1 MLNLENITIRFNAR
15 SHPVLADVSLR
26 VDRGRRTVLLGAN
39 GSGKSSLM
47 LCALGFLNP
56 VSGTVAIDGL
66 DPFAADRTRDARRLV
81 GFVGQHPDDGIVATS
96 VEDEVAFGLENLG
109 LPREE
114 IRVRVDAALASVGLG
129 QCARREPHTLS
140 GGQKQ
145 RLVMAGALALDP
157 RYLLLD
163 EPCSML
169 DAAAREHMLG
179 LIEEA
184 TESGIGVLH
193 ITHDLSEAA
202 HADEIVVLHA
212 GAVVYCGD
220 YAGLLERSDEF
231 STWGIELGLPA
242 VRRIPAVDV
251 TREMFRLAEVSVTF
265 EADSDNTVA
274 ALSEVNATVKKGEF
288 IVIEGATGA
297 GKSTLLKVLAGLLGV
312 DTGEIL
318 FSGKPLTAKQARG
331 RIGLVFQNP
340 EMSLFGETVERDIA
354 FGPENFGATR
364 AEALIKAHDTLCE
377 VGLDPAVF
385 AQRSPFT
392 LSGGEARKVALAGV
406 LSFAPEVILADEPTA
421 ELDAHGRLQ
430 IRELFARESA
440 RATII
445 VVTHNLPEFSSLAD
459 RVFRIEDGRL
469 REIEVTA

>member
-1 MLNLENITIRFNAR
+1 MLNLENITIQFHAQ
-15 SHPVLADVSLR
+15 SCPVLAGVSLR
-26 VDRGRRTVLLGAN
+26 VNRGKRTVLLGAN

-56 VSGTVAIDGL
+56 VSGTVTIDAL
-66 DPFAADRTRDARRLV
+66 NPFEPDQTRDARRLI

-114 IRVRVDAALASVGLG
+114 IRVRVDAALASVGL
-129 QCARREPHTLS
+129 QDCVRREPHTLS

-145 RLVMAGALALDP
+145 RLVMAGALALNP

-169 DAAAREHMLG
+169 DATARDHMLG

-184 TESGIGVLH
+184 TKSDIGVLH
-193 ITHDLSEAA
+193 ITHDMSEAV

-212 GAVVYCGD
+212 GSVVYCGD
-220 YAGLLERSDEF
+220 YEGLLAYGAEF
-231 STWGIELGLPA
+231 STWGIELDMPS
-242 VRRIPAVDV
+242 VQRIPAVDE
-251 TREMFRLAEVSVTF
+251 TREVFKLDGVSVTF
-265 EADSDNTVA
+265 EADSNNTVA
-274 ALSEVNATVKKGEF
+274 ALTEVSATVKKGEF

-318 FSGKPLTAKQARG
+318 FSGKLLTAKQARG

-354 FGPENFGATR
+354 FGPENFGATE
-364 AEALIKAHDTLCE
+364 AQALIKARDTLTE
-377 VGLDPAVF
+377 VGLDPDVF

-406 LSFAPEVILADEPTA
+406 LSFGPQVILADEPTA
-421 ELDAHGRLQ
+421 ELDAPGRLQ

-440 RATII
+440 HATII

-459 RVFRIEDGRL
+459 RIFRIENGCL
-469 REIEVTA
+469 REVEATA

>member
-1 MLNLENITIRFNAR
+1 
-15 SHPVLADVSLR
+15 
-26 VDRGRRTVLLGAN
+26 
-39 GSGKSSLM
+39 M

-56 VSGTVAIDGL
+56 VSGAVAIDGL
-66 DPFAADRTRDARRLV
+66 NPFAADQTRDARRLV

-114 IRVRVDAALASVGLG
+114 IRARVDAALASVGLA

-179 LIEEA
+179 LIEVA
-184 TESGIGVLH
+184 TGAGIGVLH
-193 ITHDLSEAA
+193 ITHDLFEAA
-202 HADEIVVLHA
+202 HADEIIVLHA
-212 GAVVYCGD
+212 GSVVYCGD
-220 YAGLLERSDEF
+220 YAGLLGRSEEF
-231 STWGIELGLPA
+231 STWGIELAIPA
-242 VRRIPAVDV
+242 VQRIPAVDE
-251 TREMFRLAEVSVTF
+251 TREMFKLDDVSVTF

-274 ALSEVNATVKKGEF
+274 ALSEVSATVKKGEF

-297 GKSTLLKVLAGLLGV
+297 GKSTLLKVLAGLLGA

-318 FSGKPLTAKQARG
+318 FSGKPLTAKRARG

-340 EMSLFGETVERDIA
+340 EMSLFGETVEQDIA

-364 AEALIKAHDTLCE
+364 AEALIKARDTLIE
-377 VGLDPAVF
+377 VGLDPEVF

-421 ELDAHGRLQ
+421 ELDAPGRLQ

-459 RVFRIEDGRL
+459 RLFRIEDGRL
-469 REIEVTA
+469 RELEVTA